1 MEKYSWGTKR
11 NQPKE
16 KREDTNHLIFMKI
29 QKILIVE
36 DETIIALHLKNLIKR
51 LGKYECA
58 SVSSGEH
65 AIELSKTFEPDLIF
79 MDINLS
85 GQIDGI
91 EAARQIRTKN
101 DVPVV
106 FVSAYTDED
115 TIEEAKLTN
124 PAGYLTKPIYA
135 HTVEKTLTELLQKDE
150 HFSASYEVQNASTKE
165 YGGILETQIMA
176 LPRFVLHPEE

>member
-1 MEKYSWGTKR
+1 MKR

-16 KREDTNHLIFMKI
+16 KRENTKHLIFMKK

-36 DETIIALHLKNLIKR
+36 DEVIIALHLKNLIQR
-51 LGKYECA
+51 LGKYECT

-65 AIELSKTFEPDLIF
+65 AVELSKSFEPDLIF

-91 EAARQIRTKN
+91 EAARQIRTEK

-135 HTVEKTLTELLQKDE
+135 HAVEKTLTALLQEEE
-150 HFSASYEVQNASTKE
+150 HFSASYEVQNVSTKE